1 MTFAWVMVMV
11 SDAFCFSRRRR
22 HTGCAL
28 VTGVQTCALPISTTL
43 LIALDSA
50 ETERLRAER
59 AAGGKALLP
68 YEAQGMTRE
77 EILNYF
83 HDTVVFTRTEHG
95 WKTPFNAEAMRG
107 VKLISDLVDAE
118 TGKVVAEAGT
128 KMTPRTSKKL
138 IRSEEHTSELQSLM
152 RI

>member
-43 LIALDSA
+43 LLALDSA

-95 WKTPFNAEAMRG
+95 WTQTVNAEAKRG
-107 VKLISDLVDAE
+107 VKLISYIADAD
-118 TGKVVAEAGT
+118 TGKHIERAKGRERECA
-128 KMTPRTSKKL
+128 
-138 IRSEEHTSELQSLM
+138 
-152 RI
+152 

>member
-1 MTFAWVMVMV
+1 
-11 SDAFCFSRRRR
+11 
-22 HTGCAL
+22 
-28 VTGVQTCALPISTTL
+28 
-43 LIALDSA
+43 
-50 ETERLRAER
+50 
-59 AAGGKALLP
+59 
-68 YEAQGMTRE
+68 MTRG
-77 EILNYF
+77 EIHNYF

-138 IRSEEHTSELQSLM
+138 IEGGLKEQLVAQDELYGRYLATDIIDEETDRKNKRLKS
-152 RI
+152 